1 MSLKDVA
8 KEIIEAVNKT
18 PNDYEAREVIE
29 KILWEQAINRIN
41 SKEIKIEAPSRRG
54 TSIREPTPPCI
65 G

>member
-8 KEIIEAVNKT
+8 KEIIEAVNNT

-54 TSIREPTPPCI
+54 TKH
-65 G
+65 